1 MLRAALRRRSER
13 GAAAIEAGLVSTFFL
28 FPLMSGVLWFGYEFW
43 QLQHMPQLAER
54 IDPSFIVGANFT
66 CAQLTDLV
74 EQSVLDNITSISDN
88 NFPTLGLDDITAT
101 VVDVLPT
108 VGAVVS
114 VRIVLEPD
122 SGLVSLL
129 PLDGSIVQETTFRLE
144 NVTLTTET
152 CI

>member
-13 GAAAIEAGLVSTFFL
+13 GATAVEAGLVTTFL
-28 FPLMSGVLWFGYEFW
+28 FPLMSGVLWFGYEYW
-43 QLQHMPQLAER
+43 QMQNMPQLAER

-88 NFPTLGLDDITAT
+88 NFPALGLDDITAT

-129 PLDGSIVQETTFRLE
+129 PIDGSIVQETTFRLE